1 MRMTIIGSVTALA
14 ALAAA
19 GPAAAKTVE
28 VIGGETRVSLALE
41 ALAANGLELA
51 GVTPAV
57 DVGGDGS
64 VGFAINEVSG
74 TPPGVLPT
82 TFAFD
87 TDDPFN
93 TLSGTIEH
101 TGSVLFNAEGVIVG
115 NFTIASEGG
124 VDFSVTDNVG
134 LGITL
139 FDAVASNVEIS
150 PGKLLVEG
158 DLFVSSAFA
167 DVLQAAGFT
176 MNDLAGVDVGDFAT
190 SAVVT
195 PLPGAVVFAGTGLA
209 ALGALRARQRRR
221 REG

>member
-1 MRMTIIGSVTALA
+1 MTIIGSVTALT

-57 DVGGDGS
+57 DVGTDGS
-64 VGFAINEVSG
+64 VGFAINAVSG

-101 TGSVLFNAEGVIVG
+101 TGSVLFNDEGVIVG

-134 LGITL
+134 LGLTL
-139 FDAVASNVEIS
+139 FDAVASNVEVS

-176 MNDLAGVDVGDFAT
+176 MNDLAGVDVGDFT
-190 SAVVT
+190 TDAVVT

-209 ALGALRARQRRR
+209 ALGALRARQRRYD
-221 REG
+221 G